1 MLSALQFIF
10 FLSLN
15 FSYLNAHSGENHEN
29 SNPTIDKVERD
40 EDGFE
45 VVSAAPSKQ
54 ILNQINTLY
63 RNSVKK
69 IFSNKCLSCHG
80 VNNSPP
86 WYYHIPG
93 AKQLMDSDMRDA
105 KKHMDMSND
114 FPFGGHGS
122 PVDDLDALRKTVKKD
137 DMPPLQYRI
146 MHWDSELTDA
156 DIKEINNWIKRSK
169 IILKEYE

>member
-29 SNPTIDKVERD
+29 SKPAIDKVERD

-45 VVSAAPSKQ
+45 IVSAAPSKK
-54 ILNQINTLY
+54 ILDQINELY
-63 RNSVKK
+63 KRNVKK

-93 AKQLMDSDMRDA
+93 AKQLMDSDMTEA
-105 KKHMDMSND
+105 KKHMDMTFD
-114 FPFGGHGS
+114 FPFKGHGS
-122 PVDDLDALRKTVKKD
+122 PIDDLNSLQKTVREGS
-137 DMPPLQYRI
+137 MPPLKYRF
-146 MHWDSELTDA
+146 MHWDSELTA
-156 DIKEINNWIKRSK
+156 KDIKDINNWINKSK
-169 IILKEYE
+169 LILKE